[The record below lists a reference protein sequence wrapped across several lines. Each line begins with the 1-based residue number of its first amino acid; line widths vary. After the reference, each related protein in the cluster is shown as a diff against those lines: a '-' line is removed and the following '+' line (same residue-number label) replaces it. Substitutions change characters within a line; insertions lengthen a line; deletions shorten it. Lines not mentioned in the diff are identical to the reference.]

1 MEAAGRGA
9 RRPSPTSILVAGDAV
24 AGFTFYGPYPT
35 EAAALDAQADYEGQL
50 RQPVVVAPLLPR

>member
-1 MEAAGRGA
+1 MEPTALPD
-9 RRPSPTSILVAGDAV
+9 PSPQWILVAGDV
-24 AGFTFYGPYPT
+24 LTGLVFYGPYPT